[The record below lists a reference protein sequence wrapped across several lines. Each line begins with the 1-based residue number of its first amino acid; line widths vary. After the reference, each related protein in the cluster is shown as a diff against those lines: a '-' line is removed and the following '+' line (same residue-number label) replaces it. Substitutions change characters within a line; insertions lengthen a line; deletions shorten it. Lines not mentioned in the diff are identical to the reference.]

1 MAGSMHMARASS
13 QNGCGVNFCRG
24 QANFHLRKLSLPL
37 TEMHLTA
44 NVTVAQA
51 TEHGSQH
58 AHGQGKQSEWLWGE
72 FLQGLGIISVSR
84 NSACL

>member
-1 MAGSMHMARASS
+1 MAATMYMARESS
-13 QNGCGVNFCRG
+13 HNDCGVNS
-24 QANFHLRKLSLPL
+24 AKTWLNFLKWKFSLPL

-44 NVTVAQA
+44 NVTPAQA

-72 FLQGLGIISVSR
+72 FLQRPG
-84 NSACL
+84 